1 MKFEITVLIVFLA
14 SGLQLCSAWGN
25 MGHEAVAYIA
35 TNFGGIHVSAL
46 LLFLLWTIFPNAS
59 PVTTP
64 TKTYFQNI
72 LGDTTTDYLAA
83 VATYVSLPRPVY
95 EKSLTYYQADTYRY
109 TTAGLYSKPYHFI
122 DANDSPPSSCSVE
135 YSRDCGSQGCVVSAI
150 KNYVSIASSCSPF
163 YY

>member
-1 MKFEITVLIVFLA
+1 MKLLHTLQPISVGYMF
-14 SGLQLCSAWGN
+14 QLCCL
-25 MGHEAVAYIA
+25 I
-35 TNFGGIHVSAL
+35 
-46 LLFLLWTIFPNAS
+46 LLWIMFPNA
-59 PVTTP
+59 PLVTTP

-95 EKSLTYYQADTYRY
+95 EKSLTDYQADTYRY

-135 YSRDCGSQGCVVSAI
+135 YSRDCGSEGCVVSAI
-150 KNYVSIASSCSPF
+150 KNYVSIASSRSPF